1 MSRRIFPNLSA
12 HSESKDKN
20 TFKPQNIV
28 NPFFQCLNNNDKDKN
43 PNFTASLKEN
53 RIISNIFDQKSSD
66 QEKDSYNSKYN
77 HSDEENEEYGN
88 DLFNLFYNTPKNE
101 IGRNN
106 EKSSSNIV
114 KCNHPKYYTSFCTS
128 NSQNDGGLMC
138 YECLYKYHQDHISQ
152 CVPIRKNSF
161 YLYLK
166 YYKKCINNFR
176 KKLQYLFGRM
186 SYILSEYESE
196 EIDDFST
203 LLEKKLNLN
212 FDLPINI
219 PFLDR
224 LEIAVNRKLT
234 SVFRRELSKIE
245 KDLLNLFKNNLDK
258 LSLFNENPND
268 FETIKFKSSVDFNLS
283 GIGVVMMDSE
293 DSDSINVKLFKGNK
307 LIEDKIYFTEYD
319 EEKKIKIVFLSLI
332 L

>member
-1 MSRRIFPNLSA
+1 M
-12 HSESKDKN
+12 
-20 TFKPQNIV
+20 
-28 NPFFQCLNNNDKDKN
+28 
-43 PNFTASLKEN
+43 
-53 RIISNIFDQKSSD
+53 
-66 QEKDSYNSKYN
+66 
-77 HSDEENEEYGN
+77 
-88 DLFNLFYNTPKNE
+88 
-101 IGRNN
+101 
-106 EKSSSNIV
+106 
-114 KCNHPKYYTSFCTS
+114 
-128 NSQNDGGLMC
+128 
-138 YECLYKYHQDHISQ
+138 
-152 CVPIRKNSF
+152 RKNSF

-176 KKLQYLFGRM
+176 KRLQYLFGRM
-186 SYILSEYESE
+186 NDILSDYESE
-196 EIDDFST
+196 EIEDFST

-293 DSDSINVKLFKGNK
+293 DSDLINVKLFKGNK

-319 EEKKIKIVFLSLI
+319 EEKKIKIGIFKSYPLEVERDTEYSIVLNGIQDLLCVNILEKYNENSKIQISSSNSKTNLACLI
-332 L
+332 V